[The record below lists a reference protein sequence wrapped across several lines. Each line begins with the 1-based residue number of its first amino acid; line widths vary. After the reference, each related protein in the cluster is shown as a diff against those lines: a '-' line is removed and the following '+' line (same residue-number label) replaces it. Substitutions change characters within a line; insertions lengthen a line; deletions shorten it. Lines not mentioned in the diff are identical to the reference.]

1 MLTIIKDNQRT
12 ARAFAYIAAFS
23 GCLALFGIGNAS
35 AKELVTPPPPMPEV
49 IKQQETA
56 ASVTARNAVP
66 VNTERKATIKGKPVS
81 VREALGNDAGFVVP
95 DTGGGLIWMPAP
107 AKPASPGYA
116 DARELRLKIRELASQ
131 LIANMPSSMR
141 GTIALPTS
149 FVNQEDFSQSSALGR
164 FITEQFYYECNQ
176 RNFPVRE
183 YRMATGVSIGED
195 GEFLLSRSP
204 KNISTSTAGVVFV
217 VGTYFV
223 DRQAVFVNAR
233 LLRGDGTILRTG
245 QIILPNSSMTRRMLA
260 GGGKKLQGGSL
271 PIRDFK
277 TTTQPTNLTPFDQ
290 GEDVH

>member
-1 MLTIIKDNQRT
+1 MHTIIKANLNA
-12 ARAFAYIAAFS
+12 ARALTYIAALS
-23 GCLALFGIGNAS
+23 GCLTLLGIGNAC
-35 AKELVTPPPPMPEV
+35 AKEIVNTPPPMPEV
-49 IKQQETA
+49 MKQRETTVP
-56 ASVTARNAVP
+56 VTAQNAVP
-66 VNTERKATIKGKPVS
+66 VTTSRTATVKGKPVS
-81 VREALGNDAGFVVP
+81 VREASGNDAGFVVP
-95 DTGGGLIWMPAP
+95 DVEDGLIWMPAP
-107 AKPASPGYA
+107 AKPVSPGHA

-131 LIANMPSSMR
+131 LIANMPSSTR

-164 FITEQFYYECNQ
+164 FIAEQFYYECNQ

-183 YRMATGVSIGED
+183 YRMATGVSISED

-204 KNISTSTAGVVFV
+204 KNIPVSTAGTVFV